1 MNENTATERLTDS
14 PTRLLVKFF
23 IHKLDASLQIYCT
36 WSKFS
41 CNGKKPKKKQKKKTT
56 QKACQQCE
64 LQEPFHEM
72 APETNSVIGYCEV
85 HDRCGEKQKQ

>member
-1 MNENTATERLTDS
+1 MQVYKYTVHGQNS
-14 PTRLLVKFF
+14 LVMEKNL
-23 IHKLDASLQIYCT
+23 K
-36 WSKFS
+36 
-41 CNGKKPKKKQKKKTT
+41 KKKTT